1 MRSVEV
7 ITKSVRLEPVENDSL
22 RRASQDTG
30 LSEAALMKR
39 YILEG
44 LARHRLEEALRAYSN
59 GEIDLSAAA
68 NYAGVSVY
76 QMMAECERRDVTPAP
91 AREKFIDGLQTLTD
105 TFGGSD
111 ALRIALQELKGA

>member
-1 MRSVEV
+1 MRSVEM

-22 RRASQDTG
+22 RRASETTG

-44 LARHRLEEALRAYSN
+44 LARHRLEEAIQAYTN
-59 GEIDLSAAA
+59 NEIDLSAAA
-68 NYAGVSVY
+68 NHAGVSVY

-91 AREKFIDGLQTLTD
+91 AREKFIDGLQTLTN

-111 ALRIALQELKGA
+111 ALRNALQELRSA